1 MNSPLRF
8 DTLRFDLGDDG
19 IALVTIDVPGTT
31 ANVISDALRDDL
43 DALVGH
49 VRADSTIKGV
59 ILTSAKSDFMA
70 GGDLKYMVEAFSCP
84 MTREDAFAIATKF
97 QPTLRRIET
106 CGKPF
111 AAAINGPAMGGG
123 LELALACHYRVAAD
137 VPSVQ
142 LALPEATLGLMPG
155 AGGTQRLPRLIGI
168 AKALP
173 LMLKGTRLSA
183 ADALKQGVVH
193 AVAAPDQI
201 VAAARAWLIGEPNA
215 QQPWDQKGF
224 KIPGGGG
231 FQTLELGQLYNLSAT
246 QISRDTQHN
255 LPAPI
260 ALLSA
265 VARGTAVPIDAG
277 LHIEACNFAKLV
289 LNPVARNIAR
299 TMFVSKGELDKG
311 ARRPQGAAPVSHRR
325 IGVIGAGLMGAGV
338 AQSAAAVGIDVAL
351 LDSTLAQAENAK
363 AKLAADF
370 AKRIAKGRMKQ
381 DKADAL
387 LARIHPT
394 DDYAAL
400 ADCSL
405 VVEAVFEDP
414 LVKRDV
420 FLRASRAMKP
430 GAILAS
436 NTSTLPIT
444 ELATGLEQPERF
456 IGMHFFSPVDRMP
469 LVEVIVGKATSEAT
483 LAEAMDLVKALR
495 KTPIVVNDSRG
506 FFTTRVISAY
516 IQEAFQM
523 VGEGLTPALIDNVAK
538 MAGFPTGPLAMMD
551 ELGMDNGFK
560 ALRAEREAVE
570 AAGGS
575 WHEPAGYQVQALFCE
590 KLERRGR
597 RSGKGFYDY
606 PDDKRT
612 PSAELATVFPAPAV
626 QPTVDTLKQRL
637 LYIASLEAARAMER
651 GVINSAAE
659 GDVGSVLGIGF
670 PLYTG
675 GVFSQIDTVGPSVF
689 VAACDKLADVF
700 GERFR
705 PSDWLRQRAA
715 AGQLFY
721 PVPV

>member
-19 IALVTIDVPGTT
+19 IALVTIDVPGST
-31 ANVISDALRDDL
+31 ANVISDALRHDL
-43 DALVGH
+43 DALVDH
-49 VRADSTIKGV
+49 VRADAAIKGV

-70 GGDLKYMVEAFSCP
+70 GGDLKYMVEAFSRP
-84 MTREDAFAIATKF
+84 MTREDAFAIATQF

-137 VPSVQ
+137 APSVQ

-183 ADALKQGVVH
+183 ADALKQGIVH

-201 VAAARAWLIGEPNA
+201 VAAARAWLIDEPNA

-224 KIPGGGG
+224 NIPGGGG

-277 LHIEACNFAKLV
+277 LHVEACSFAKLV

-311 ARRPQGAAPVSHRR
+311 MRRPRGAAPVSHRR

-351 LDSTLAQAENAK
+351 IDATLAQAENAK
-363 AKLAADF
+363 AKLASDL

-394 DDYAAL
+394 DDFAAL
-400 ADCSL
+400 SDCSL

-420 FLRASRAMKP
+420 FQRAGRTMKP

-444 ELATGLEQPERF
+444 ELSEGLEQPDRF
-456 IGMHFFSPVDRMP
+456 IGLHFFSPVERMP

-551 ELGMDNGFK
+551 ELGMDNGYK
-560 ALRAEREAVE
+560 AARAEREAAE
-570 AAGGS
+570 AAGET
-575 WHEPAGYQVQALFCE
+575 WHEPAGYQVQKMFYE

-612 PSAELATVFPAPAV
+612 PSAELATVFPAPAAR
-626 QPTVDTLKQRL
+626 PGVDILKQRL

-670 PLYTG
+670 PQYTG
-675 GVFSQIDTVGPSVF
+675 GVFSLIDTVGPSAF
-689 VAACDKLADVF
+689 VAACDKLADAF

-721 PVPV
+721 PVSA